1 MLRFRARFTKF
12 LGLFLALLATSARAE
27 YSREMRI
34 AHQSLARVNGEV
46 SVSPG
51 EVLDLSADL
60 WTTSPGCL
68 YSGCPQ
74 NLPPGE
80 VLWFSSDRPG
90 SVCDLYS
97 SSQCHSETQFRVTSN
112 GVMYQ
117 VPNYFNVPITITASL
132 RGGDPS
138 ARLVLIPRPI
148 TYVSSTPTVVVRDRP
163 LVVIRPPVVLPPR
176 IYYPR
181 PPHQIYYPRPRPMYR
196 PPHHHGGH
204 HRR

>member
-1 MLRFRARFTKF
+1 MHRFTMF
-12 LGLFLALLATSARAE
+12 LGLLVFLGSQIARAE

-34 AHQSLARVNGEV
+34 AFHSRAAVNGEV

-60 WTTSPGCL
+60 WATNSGCL
-68 YSGCPQ
+68 YAGCPQ
-74 NLPPGE
+74 SIPAGE

-97 SSQCHSETQFRVTSN
+97 SSQCHAETQFRVTGN
-112 GVMYQ
+112 GVMFQ

-132 RGGDPS
+132 RGGEPS

-148 TYVSSTPTVVVRDRP
+148 TYVSSSPQVVIRDRP

-181 PPHQIYYPRPRPMYR
+181 PPHHVYYPRPTYR
-196 PPHHHGGH
+196 PPYHPHHRGGH
-204 HRR
+204 QRR